1 MREKGQ
7 NDTVDDDDI
16 KDEEY
21 IYSLDGSE
29 DETLLEE
36 QGHDVSVDN
45 NNIVLFIYLVF
56 FLWLISPLWV
66 FLKPKHISN
75 CRRLLAVS
83 GVFK

>member
-1 MREKGQ
+1 MKMGSFFEGEGQ

-45 NNIVLFIYLVF
+45 NNIVLFIYLFF

-66 FLKPKHISN
+66 F
-75 CRRLLAVS
+75 
-83 GVFK
+83 FKAETYIKL

>member
-1 MREKGQ
+1 MAKSLKTEHNGQQWRWDPFLREKGQ

-45 NNIVLFIYLVF
+45 NNIVLFIYLF
-56 FLWLISPLWV
+56 FFYGLSVLYGS
-66 FLKPKHISN
+66 F
-75 CRRLLAVS
+75 
-83 GVFK
+83 